1 MWRFPGLL
9 SRAFHRLQVLN
20 VSSPLHGIPPI
31 TSSEKFQSNTSMHCT
46 GCCLS
51 EQSHYFQSPDWH
63 NRQHQD
69 GWKQKRG
76 KHLLSSLLPHYTILH
91 SLTWGTLAIFALQ
104 LTWQIP
110 WLSSVPVVGR
120 ENKPPWLDS
129 FYSSLLCHQ
138 HSVLAAAPAN
148 CPSGQKGPCF
158 LLAMIP
164 DIAPESPSPGIP
176 LGQEVDC
183 CCSEMGDLSFPDC
196 SSFRP
201 AHSSKQVKTAQQE
214 CLKEAVSQLQ
224 QVFQANTST
233 ALNILGIRSIKA
245 GHYRAAYICFKLA
258 ADQGYNKAQFNVG
271 LCYEH
276 GRGTKTALGKAALYY
291 RHAARSGHLKAQY
304 RYARCLLHYGSK
316 AEKADLQKARTLL
329 EQAAAAG
336 LMEAQAYLGVLYMKG
351 MFPAKQKAL
360 KYLWLAAKNGDSQS
374 RYHVGVC
381 YEEGLGVQKNLAEA
395 VNNYQQSAAAGNR
408 LAWGRVQAL
417 EQQYAASGTNC
428 LAPYPRIRTVS
439 SSPSLLVHEQTAPK
453 PQASQ
458 ADRPGL
464 TLSHSWSTGSCGA
477 ATIRNLR

>member
-1 MWRFPGLL
+1 MFLLPSIRLFGYYVVHLSDTFPLY
-9 SRAFHRLQVLN
+9 AFHRLQVLN

-336 LMEAQAYLGVLYMKG
+336 LME
-351 MFPAKQKAL
+351 
-360 KYLWLAAKNGDSQS
+360 DSFL
-374 RYHVGVC
+374 
-381 YEEGLGVQKNLAEA
+381 EF
-395 VNNYQQSAAAGNR
+395 QQSVLTTGLWCTHKAGSIN
-408 LAWGRVQAL
+408 LLV
-417 EQQYAASGTNC
+417 S
-428 LAPYPRIRTVS
+428 PDHTVS
-439 SSPSLLVHEQTAPK
+439 LRRDGTGLPWGTLHEGDVSCKAEGSEVSVAGSQEWGEGSGPPGAVYGMVNFLLK
-453 PQASQ
+453 
-458 ADRPGL
+458 
-464 TLSHSWSTGSCGA
+464 
-477 ATIRNLR
+477 

>member
-138 HSVLAAAPAN
+138 HS
-148 CPSGQKGPCF
+148 
-158 LLAMIP
+158 
-164 DIAPESPSPGIP
+164 
-176 LGQEVDC
+176 
-183 CCSEMGDLSFPDC
+183 GDLSFPDC